1 MSPPG
6 LAPNFAG
13 VGRHNSMVLFVS
25 GSRSIRR
32 RSYVILMHF
41 GTEAGFRFREMPCRG
56 GMLTKKGKYG
66 LKAMV
71 HLAGVT
77 DGQLVSASEIAEK
90 HHIPRKFLDNIFT
103 ELRNAG
109 FVLSRKGK
117 GGGFCLAH
125 PANEIAIGNIIRALD
140 GALAPIAC
148 ASKTDYRPCEDCNE
162 AECQVRHVMLDVR
175 EAIAN
180 VLDHR
185 TLADSKALD
194 IALLAQ

>member
-1 MSPPG
+1 
-6 LAPNFAG
+6 
-13 VGRHNSMVLFVS
+13 
-25 GSRSIRR
+25 
-32 RSYVILMHF
+32 
-41 GTEAGFRFREMPCRG
+41 
-56 GMLTKKGKYG
+56 MLTKKGKYG

-77 DGQLVSASEIAEK
+77 DGRLVSASEIAEK

-109 FVLSRKGK
+109 FVVSRKGK
-117 GGGFCLAH
+117 GGGFCLAR
-125 PANEIAIGNIIRALD
+125 PAGEIAIGNIVRALD

-148 ASKTDYRPCEDCNE
+148 ASKTDYRPCDDCDE
-162 AECQVRHVMLDVR
+162 VGCEVRQIMLDVR

-185 TLADSKALD
+185 TLADSRGSE
-194 IALLAQ
+194 IALTPK